1 MKRNPSKTELAIELR
16 KRVGSAMLHEMPDDE
31 RTQVKKAI
39 KRDFGRCVR

>member
-1 MKRNPSKTELAIELR
+1 MRRKPTETELAIEVR

-39 KRDFGRCVR
+39 ERDFGWCVR